1 MQFKH
6 LAATSVAVAALGLSL
21 SASASIVNFDQQDA
35 QSPTGT
41 ISYAGDGGALVGSG
55 ISFDRISL
63 NGATAPTGHQGSL
76 TCMSCSI
83 AFTTGNNTGEGTS
96 TGTWSFAGG
105 GNFQLNGTA
114 TDSGGNTVASGLLF
128 GGTFGASPQIAFRT
142 PIVVGNPGL
151 SLSLSGK
158 DDFNSALASY
168 FGLNSSVNFNFS
180 TTAIALSNA
189 TFGPSGSFNSG
200 KLTNADVSV
209 QPAGP
214 AKNVPEPAELGLFA
228 IGLALL
234 LVGLGFRRKQGG
246 DIA

>member
-96 TGTWSFAGG
+96 TGIWSFAGG

-114 TDSGGNTVASGLLF
+114 KDSGGNTVASGLLF
-128 GGTFGASPQIAFRT
+128 GGTFGDSPQIVVRT
-142 PIVVGNPGL
+142 GTA
-151 SLSLSGK
+151 SLSANLSGS
-158 DDFNSALASY
+158 DDFNADLANY
-168 FGLNSSVNFNFS
+168 FGLASGPHFAFS
-180 TTAIALSNA
+180 NTEISLGSA
-189 TFGPSGSFNSG
+189 TFGGDGSFNSG

-209 QPAGP
+209 QSAGP

-234 LVGLGFRRKQGG
+234 LGGLGFRRKQGG